1 MTRASVE
8 SGERTEILVV
18 DDEPAVRLLLADF
31 LEDEGYRVVTV
42 ADGMEALER
51 FRRGERPCF
60 MLLDLVMPRLN
71 GWELAHRLRV
81 DPELEPVP
89 FAVIASNP
97 AARSEADGLG
107 AARWLGKPIDLD
119 LLLETLAQHC
129 GTLRRSARCG

>member
-1 MTRASVE
+1 MARARQV
-8 SGERTEILVV
+8 SGERREILVV
-18 DDEPAVRLLLADF
+18 DDEPAVRLLLSEF

-71 GWELAHRLRV
+71 GWELAHRLRA
-81 DPELEPVP
+81 DPKLEPVP

-97 AARSEADGLG
+97 AARADGDGMG
-107 AARWLGKPIDLD
+107 AAEWLGKPIDLD
-119 LLLETLAQHC
+119 LLLQTLDEHC
-129 GTLRRSARCG
+129 GGVRRARCG